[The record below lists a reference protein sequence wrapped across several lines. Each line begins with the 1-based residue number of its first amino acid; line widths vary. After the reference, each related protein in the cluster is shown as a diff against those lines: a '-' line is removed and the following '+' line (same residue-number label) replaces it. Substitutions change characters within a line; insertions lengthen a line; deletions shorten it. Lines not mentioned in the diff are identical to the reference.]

1 MKVKL
6 RKKYVYKTIDS
17 KTQTVTRNKEGRYI
31 MIKGSIQDDKQ
42 L

>member
-1 MKVKL
+1 MKVKP